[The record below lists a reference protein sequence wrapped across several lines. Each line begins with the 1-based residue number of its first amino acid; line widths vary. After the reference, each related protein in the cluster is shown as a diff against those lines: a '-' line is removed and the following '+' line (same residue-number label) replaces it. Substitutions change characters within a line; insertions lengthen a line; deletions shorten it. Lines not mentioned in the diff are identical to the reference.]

1 MTNELLV
8 MLNGRLAGR
17 VLHHNSRLRFT
28 YEDAWRD
35 AADAYP
41 LSLSMPLARRD
52 HSHDVISSFIWNL
65 LPDNERTLER
75 WARQFQVSARNPF
88 ALIGCVGEDCAGAVQ
103 FVRPARRDAVLA
115 DDDRGIAWIDEP
127 AVGQM
132 LRSVLDDE
140 GNGRTDGENG
150 QFSLAGAQPKTSLLF
165 GDGRW
170 GVPSGRVPTTHILK
184 PPRRDMAGHAENEH
198 LCLRLAE
205 RMGMIAAHSAVR
217 RFDGELAIVVERY
230 DRVRLSPQPT
240 GFVRLHQEDLCQA
253 LGVLPGD
260 KYESEG
266 GPGARTI
273 VATIR
278 DHAWS
283 PIARDQAV
291 IEDQAMFIDS
301 LIYNWLIGGTDAHAK
316 NYSLLI
322 GERGTVR
329 LAPLYDIASAY
340 GFADI
345 QPQKM
350 KLAMK
355 IEYYR
360 VEQILVRHWQR
371 WAVAAGLDADA
382 IVARIAVLAAS
393 LPEALA
399 AVIADA
405 RTEGLDHP
413 VVHRLEAA
421 LIERAQRIGGTI

>member
-1 MTNELLV
+1 MTDALLV
-8 MLNGRLAGR
+8 MLNGRLAGQVFQR
-17 VLHHNSRLRFT
+17 NARLRFV
-28 YEDAWRD
+28 YDDAWRD
-35 AADAYP
+35 AAGAYP
-41 LSLSMPLARRD
+41 LSLSMPLARRE
-52 HSHDVISSFIWNL
+52 HPHAVIESFIWNL

-75 WARQFQVSARNPF
+75 WAKQFHVSARNPF

-103 FVRPARRDAVLA
+103 FVRPERRDAVLA
-115 DDDRGIAWIDEP
+115 DDDRGIAWIDEA
-127 AVGQM
+127 AVGRM

-140 GNGRTDGENG
+140 GNGRTQGENG

-165 GDGRW
+165 SGDRW

-205 RMGMIAAHSAVR
+205 RLGMIAARSTVR

-230 DRVRLSPQPT
+230 DRVRVSAEPT
-240 GFVRLHQEDLCQA
+240 GFVRLHQEDMCQA

-260 KYESEG
+260 KYENEG
-266 GPGARTI
+266 GPGAATI

-283 PIARDQAV
+283 PAARDRAAV
-291 IEDQAMFIDS
+291 EDQAMFVDS
-301 LIYNWLIGGTDAHAK
+301 IIYNWLIGGTDAHAK

-322 GERGTVR
+322 GGRGTVR

-360 VEQILVRHWQR
+360 VEQVLVRHWQR
-371 WAVAAGLDADA
+371 WAAAAGLDPDA
-382 IVARIAVLAAS
+382 VVARIAALAAA

-399 AVIADA
+399 AVVADA
-405 RTEGLDHP
+405 RAEGLDHA
-413 VVHRLEAA
+413 VIDRLEAT
-421 LIERAQRIGGTI
+421 LTERAQRIGTTI